1 MSTSGNQRATAKVDR
16 KRITDRRAQRNH
28 RERVKAYISHLE
40 TTVEELTKASQK
52 GSEQSL
58 LQKLQEKQLE
68 IEQIKRAIRQANEAL
83 RTALGAASSISPAIA
98 ETVHKDSPE
107 IASQD
112 KTAQGLN
119 DRKIQLESIF
129 EERDISPSTS
139 RGSQFHNDHRIKT
152 LHSPYGN
159 LACGDGQVN
168 YFQVVNE
175 SIVHVL
181 SAGPLTTSADDDDD
195 LAIRAILHGWNAV
208 KENRPLDHGW
218 NFLRALD
225 QGLFHRT
232 GPVERL
238 AILRLMRSMLMSK
251 RGSPE
256 HSTGQIPSFMFP
268 TYVPAILR
276 QYEAKAVCNI
286 STMQTLVAH
295 ACIVDFFVWPNLRDH
310 LIASETSHTPEAA
323 AAHYA
328 TEIQLSWPYLVR
340 DAFKYNEEKGKFQFS
355 VEFNNVYYDL
365 KSWQFRSNPA
375 LKMLVANGPMSSLEG
390 RLQAS
395 TSVLMSPL
403 DPNGFIEAGAVA
415 GY

>member
-1 MSTSGNQRATAKVDR
+1 MSTPGNQRATAKVDR

-68 IEQIKRAIRQANEAL
+68 IEQLKRAIRQANEAL

-98 ETVHKDSPE
+98 ETVHKDSPG
-107 IASQD
+107 IQNSCPPVASKD
-112 KTAQGLN
+112 ETTQGHN
-119 DRKIQLESIF
+119 NRKIQLESIF
-129 EERDISPSTS
+129 EQRDISPSTS
-139 RGSQFHNDHRIKT
+139 RGSQFHNDNRVKN

-208 KENRPLDHGW
+208 KDDKPLDHGW

-238 AILRLMRSMLMSK
+238 AILRLMRSMLMVGRNK
-251 RGSPE
+251 YL
-256 HSTGQIPSFMFP
+256 F
-268 TYVPAILR
+268 
-276 QYEAKAVCNI
+276 
-286 STMQTLVAH
+286 
-295 ACIVDFFVWPNLRDH
+295 ACL
-310 LIASETSHTPEAA
+310 L
-323 AAHYA
+323 
-328 TEIQLSWPYLVR
+328 
-340 DAFKYNEEKGKFQFS
+340 
-355 VEFNNVYYDL
+355 
-365 KSWQFRSNPA
+365 
-375 LKMLVANGPMSSLEG
+375 
-390 RLQAS
+390 
-395 TSVLMSPL
+395 
-403 DPNGFIEAGAVA
+403 
-415 GY
+415 

>member
-1 MSTSGNQRATAKVDR
+1 MSTPGNQRATAKVDR

-68 IEQIKRAIRQANEAL
+68 IEQLKRAIRQANEAL

-98 ETVHKDSPE
+98 ETVHKDSPG
-107 IASQD
+107 IQNSWPPVAS
-112 KTAQGLN
+112 KGETTQGHN
-119 DRKIQLESIF
+119 NHKIQLESIF
-129 EERDISPSTS
+129 EQRDISPSTS
-139 RGSQFHNDHRIKT
+139 RGSQFHNDNRVKN

-208 KENRPLDHGW
+208 KDDKPLDHGW

-256 HSTGQIPSFMFP
+256 HSAGQIPSFMFP
-268 TYVPAILR
+268 T
-276 QYEAKAVCNI
+276 
-286 STMQTLVAH
+286 TMQTLVTH

-328 TEIQLSWPYLVR
+328 TEIQLSWPYQVR
-340 DAFKYNEEKGKFQFS
+340 DAYRYNEEKGKFQFS
-355 VEFNNVYYDL
+355 IEFNNIYYDL

-395 TSVLMSPL
+395 TSVLMGSL